1 MGEQVTTPDVV
12 EKTGKFNLG
21 TVNGQKVDKDFEYSY
36 REFTSFDA
44 VRRSSDWTE
53 KTLLELVNSNE
64 KAGAKANEY
73 QKQAKPY
80 MPDPAD
86 PAVKRATAI
95 KNLVS
100 MGVPKEIAE
109 QQIDAILSSV
119 K

>member
-1 MGEQVTTPDVV
+1 MAQ
-12 EKTGKFNLG
+12 EKTGKFTLG
-21 TVNGQKVDKDFEYSY
+21 TVNGQVVNKEFEYSF
-36 REFTSFDA
+36 REFDSFEE
-44 VRRSSDWTE
+44 VQSSADWTPS
-53 KTLLELVNSNE
+53 KLLELVNSNE

-86 PAVKRATAI
+86 PAVKRQTAI

-109 QQIDAILSSV
+109 QQIDAILQSV